1 MSHQDWKTISISNPS
16 KKIVEKTIVAKKGD
30 MTMIEQQRKL
40 ENDTENFSFE
50 KIPNN
55 LSKEIIDTRIK
66 LKLTQ
71 KDVANKLNIQL
82 NLYTELENGKAIYSG
97 STKQLINKLERIL
110 SVKFENKNEKKSY
123 KI

>member
-1 MSHQDWKTISISNPS
+1 M
-16 KKIVEKTIVAKKGD
+16 
-30 MTMIEQQRKL
+30 
-40 ENDTENFSFE
+40 
-50 KIPNN
+50 
-55 LSKEIIDTRIK
+55 SKEIIDTRIK